1 MKMIATLAA
10 AFSLALA
17 GAAIAAD
24 QPAGTTGGSTTTTAS
39 TPAPAASPVASPA
52 KAATST
58 KPAAAKSVSGT
69 FEKADST
76 ANTVTL
82 KVGGKEMTYNVSSD
96 TKLTKGG
103 KDITWAD
110 LKEGDKVSGKA
121 EGDKLTML
129 SVKGGASGKTST
141 KPSASPAPSPA
152 AGTTK

>member
-1 MKMIATLAA
+1 MKMIATLVAA
-10 AFSLALA
+10 LSLAVA

-39 TPAPAASPVASPA
+39 TPAPAASPAASPVA
-52 KAATST
+52 KTST
-58 KPAAAKSVSGT
+58 KPAAAKSVSGS
-69 FEKADST
+69 FVKADST

-82 KVGGKEMTYNVSSD
+82 KVGGKEMTYNVSSE
-96 TKLTKGG
+96 TKVTKGG

-129 SVKGGASGKTST
+129 TVKGAPAGKSST
-141 KPSASPAPSPA
+141 KATPAPSPA
-152 AGTTK
+152 AGATK

>member
-1 MKMIATLAA
+1 MKMIATLVAA
-10 AFSLALA
+10 LSLAVA

-39 TPAPAASPVASPA
+39 TPAPAASPAASPA
-52 KAATST
+52 KASTST
-58 KPAAAKSVSGT
+58 KPKSVSGT

-96 TKLTKGG
+96 TKVTKGG

-129 SVKGGASGKTST
+129 SVKGGASGKST
-141 KPSASPAPSPA
+141 KTTASPAPSPA
-152 AGTTK
+152 AGATTK